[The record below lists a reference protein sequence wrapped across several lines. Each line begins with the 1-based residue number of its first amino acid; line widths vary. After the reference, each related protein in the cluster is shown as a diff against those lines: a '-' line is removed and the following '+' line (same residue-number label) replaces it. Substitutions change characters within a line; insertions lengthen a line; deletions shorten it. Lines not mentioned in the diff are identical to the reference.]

1 MDKQYAGK
9 GMIYLKDMLIPEL
22 DPKQGIITKRQSKT
36 TGKVQRKKE
45 ELEQIKTI
53 QRTNWKRF
61 NLSDLDKEIAV
72 LEGRRNRHVVA
83 AANGEEWGVMN
94 PKAGMQVGLDL
105 LKRTRAQLECEEPL
119 ELELAAMASEVDAL
133 QQALKRAVNDYPLDM
148 GLMDAKFAEF
158 KVGVKKG
165 LRLCDK
171 HRKAGA
177 KLRPGSEVRK
187 RSGRYWKAWS
197 MDLASKELRFP
208 NLKQLIIGKL
218 SQLGHTYKGPDDVVA
233 GDVKD
238 SFDRWW
244 YYRNLGR

>member
-1 MDKQYAGK
+1 
-9 GMIYLKDMLIPEL
+9 MIYLKDMLVPEL

-61 NLSDLDKEIAV
+61 NLSDLDKEIAL

-119 ELELAAMASEVDAL
+119 ELELATMANEVDAL

-148 GLMDAKFAEF
+148 GLMDAKFEEF
-158 KVGVKKG
+158 KVGV
-165 LRLCDK
+165 
-171 HRKAGA
+171 
-177 KLRPGSEVRK
+177 
-187 RSGRYWKAWS
+187 
-197 MDLASKELRFP
+197 
-208 NLKQLIIGKL
+208 
-218 SQLGHTYKGPDDVVA
+218 
-233 GDVKD
+233 
-238 SFDRWW
+238 
-244 YYRNLGR
+244 